1 MQKLPNFRSCNTQGD
16 LTREQRFAR
25 ATAALLM
32 LGYPMLTT
40 MTPLGVIALLPLIA
54 IYPMFTAV
62 VGWDPVRYVLNA
74 SDETLGV
81 SRSVARAGLVVIG
94 TGLIGAT
101 MLTTVNPIGGI
112 AVLALLGILP
122 IFAAIFGEN
131 PLTALLTSSRTS
143 TVEQKKS
150 DQKPVSD
157 KRRVVEYTPK
167 AASKSVKHEHLP
179 EHHEAA

>member
-1 MQKLPNFRSCNTQGD
+1 MQNSTKYQSCNTQGE
-16 LTREQRFAR
+16 LTGEQRYAR

-40 MTPLGVIALLPLIA
+40 AAPLGVIALLPLIA

-62 VGWDPVRYVLNA
+62 VGWDPVRYVLNT
-74 SDETLGV
+74 SDEALGV

-131 PLTALLTSSRTS
+131 PLTALLTSSRMS
-143 TVEQKKS
+143 TVKQEKS
-150 DQKPVSD
+150 DQKQVSD
-157 KRRVVEYTPK
+157 NRRVVEYTPK
-167 AASKSVKHEHLP
+167 TASKSVKREHLP